1 MATNILEKS
10 SKGSYSTQL
19 QANSVYKIVLKGA
32 GGGCADSDSGS
43 GGSGHIMTGYLKT
56 TTQVTLKAFV
66 GEGGIGTRNK
76 NSPITSFNGGGSGG
90 RFGAGGGGATDIR
103 IGGTALNNR
112 IFIAGGGGGSAD
124 STSGQT
130 AGHGG
135 HPKGGDAYGSTGGTQ
150 TSGGTGFRTGS
161 LGNGANANITTGSSN
176 DGGGGGGGYYG
187 GGSGDYDGQSGGGGS
202 SYYNPQYILYPSFPS
217 LGGGSSGSST
227 QSGKGVDGYV
237 SINKLA
243 ISKPTTRIEKGKIY
257 YSFNVEPSDDPNRTK
272 YPKTLKVSCADVSS
286 PYTLFSTQEDITT
299 EQTFLFANLP
309 EEFKNKEITFTVD
322 NGYFTTT
329 TVDAKPPTITF
340 PQETW
345 SKPWGYNTTIQNA
358 YEGTDTSDTSLDY
371 EVEHYVENV
380 KIGNTLKTKDNTFNT
395 NNFIPYNTETH
406 TFLKV
411 RALQSAD
418 TEGGTGTDIWSEWYT
433 SPTTTYTNIPEII
446 TFKPDFLDKIF
457 LQGET
462 KACGELFSCV
472 DPNVQSLEVT
482 HIINEVEDST
492 STIEVSQGVEGATI
506 TPPLKYH
513 IYNPKDWQYTYQL
526 KIRAKNSIGQYS
538 KYYLSP
544 KTKAEYN
551 IAPKDPTFI
560 TKAFKDIYVVNEK
573 FRVEWNKVTDPNGT
587 DVTYDLALLNS
598 EGVSLATWTKIT
610 DNFKEVVIPN
620 VSPQTGCSF
629 TVVAFSDRLYSSKVS
644 SKPFAITDV
653 NITDCSLTF
662 PNLTTNLVIDK
673 VNEIAIVIN
682 GDTRLI
688 KTTNLS
694 NYVLPLHYFRS
705 GKNTLTLKVKDKI
718 NTVIERT
725 WDVNLTLDKA
735 NLVSSE
741 QPTVT
746 GYFAFNY
753 DNAEHFNKAV
763 ELQKSNIDLGVVE
776 HTFLGSTPFEGSNT
790 VTQKLEITRKANDDT
805 TQLRTIKITGAI
817 E

>member
-1 MATNILEKS
+1 MSNINQSWSFNCTK
-10 SKGSYSTQL
+10 STQTF
-19 QANSVYKIVLKGA
+19 QAEANVVYFLECYGASGGRGGGDADGHTNPNIDLGGKGGFAKGYYTSTSNSSWSIEVGGVGGDGTKSGGAGGYYLGGA
-32 GGGCADSDSGS
+32 GGGDGDAGSSDYYET
-43 GGSGHIMTGYLKT
+43 GGGGGGAT
-56 TTQVTLKAFV
+56 TINQFLTA
-66 GEGGIGTRNK
+66 
-76 NSPITSFNGGGSGG
+76 GGGSGG
-90 RFGAGGGGATDIR
+90 GSPNGHFNGIDVTQLHNGKGSGGAGGAGFDRTGKSGGCVN
-103 IGGTALNNR
+103 GGTAPQ
-112 IFIAGGGGGSAD
+112 GGGRGEQAQPGCNYIGGVTKGTHGTNPNRGNGSAKITVKALKPTIRITGKTNDTISISFNYQNAITD
-124 STSGQT
+124 STLKT
-130 AGHGG
+130 V
-135 HPKGGDAYGSTGGTQ
+135 KV
-150 TSGGTGFRTGS
+150 
-161 LGNGANANITTGSSN
+161 
-176 DGGGGGGGYYG
+176 
-187 GGSGDYDGQSGGGGS
+187 
-202 SYYNPQYILYPSFPS
+202 S
-217 LGGGSSGSST
+217 LGGKET
-227 QSGKGVDGYV
+227 EIHRV
-237 SINKLA
+237 
-243 ISKPTTRIEKGKIY
+243 TT
-257 YSFNVEPSDDPNRTK
+257 
-272 YPKTLKVSCADVSS
+272 S
-286 PYTLFSTQEDITT
+286 PIEDITHT
-299 EQTFLFANLP
+299 WNIPTGVYDAET
-309 EEFKNKEITFTVD
+309 ITFTID
-322 NGYFTTT
+322 NGFFTTT
-329 TVDAKPPTITF
+329 TTITLDNKPPTITF

-526 KIRAKNSIGQYS
+526 KIRAKNSIGHYS

-551 IAPKDPTFI
+551 VAPKDPTFI

-598 EGVSLATWTKIT
+598 EGVSLATWTNIT
-610 DNFKEVVIPN
+610 DTFKEVVIPN
-620 VSPQTGCSF
+620 VSPQTGCYF
-629 TVVAFSDRLYSSKVS
+629 TVTAFSDSLYSSRVS

-653 NITDCSLTF
+653 NITDCNLTF
-662 PNLTTNLVIDK
+662 PNLTTNLAIEK

-682 GDTRLI
+682 GDTRII

>member
-1 MATNILEKS
+1 MGIAKTSSGRIYIVNYDRTSTLHINNGDNYAICVTDDYYATKDSNSIYLYTKGGSYIKSVSLDISSNGRNLSYDPVYNDLVTISNNGLTYLEVFDLPSLTSSRIPLVRASGKVYVDPVTNYIWVGTGTASNVGQLDKYVRTGKNSVKRVATYTQSYPKS
-10 SKGSYSTQL
+10 SWGFCVFNNIIYYANYNDSPHEVYVYEIPEEGTHISNNLSKFRFKSLGLSLHWDKNAKTLSLYSGDHT
-19 QANSVYKIVLKGA
+19 NVINVCSVNNVVLYDKPTIDFQKQDSSTLNINYNYKTSL
-32 GGGCADSDSGS
+32 
-43 GGSGHIMTGYLKT
+43 GYPVKDT
-56 TTQVTLKAFV
+56 FKV
-66 GEGGIGTRNK
+66 N
-76 NSPITSFNGGGSGG
+76 NSPISLDYTYMSDTNK
-90 RFGAGGGGATDIR
+90 TYKYKI
-103 IGGTALNNR
+103 
-112 IFIAGGGGGSAD
+112 
-124 STSGQT
+124 
-130 AGHGG
+130 
-135 HPKGGDAYGSTGGTQ
+135 PE
-150 TSGGTGFRTGS
+150 GFSDTLR
-161 LGNGANANITTGSSN
+161 
-176 DGGGGGGGYYG
+176 
-187 GGSGDYDGQSGGGGS
+187 
-202 SYYNPQYILYPSFPS
+202 
-217 LGGGSSGSST
+217 
-227 QSGKGVDGYV
+227 V
-237 SINKLA
+237 SIDNKH
-243 ISKPTTRIEKGKIY
+243 
-257 YSFNVEPSDDPNRTK
+257 
-272 YPKTLKVSCADVSS
+272 
-286 PYTLFSTQEDITT
+286 FSTT
-299 EQTFLFANLP
+299 
-309 EEFKNKEITFTVD
+309 KEIYVD
-322 NGYFTTT
+322 TQ
-329 TVDAKPPTITF
+329 PPTITF
-340 PQETW
+340 PQETY

-418 TEGGTGTDIWSEWYT
+418 TEGGTGTDIWSEWYI

-446 TFKPDFLDKIF
+446 TFKPDFLDKIL

-472 DPNVQSLEVT
+472 DPNVQSFEVT
-482 HIINEVEDST
+482 HIINEVEDSI

-573 FRVEWNKVTDPNGT
+573 FRVEWSKVTDPNGT
-587 DVTYDLALLNS
+587 DVTYDLALLDS
-598 EGVSLATWTKIT
+598 EGTSLATWTKIT
-610 DNFKEVVIPN
+610 DTFKEVVIPK
-620 VSPQTGCSF
+620 VSPQTGCYF
-629 TVVAFSDRLYSSKVS
+629 TLTAFSDRLYSSKVS

-653 NITDCSLTF
+653 NITDCNLTF
-662 PNLTTNLVIDK
+662 PNLTTNLVMEK

-705 GKNTLTLKVKDKI
+705 GKNTLTLEVKDKI

-725 WDVNLTLDKA
+725 WNVNLTLDKA
-735 NLVSSE
+735 NLVSGE

-746 GYFAFNY
+746 GYFSFNY